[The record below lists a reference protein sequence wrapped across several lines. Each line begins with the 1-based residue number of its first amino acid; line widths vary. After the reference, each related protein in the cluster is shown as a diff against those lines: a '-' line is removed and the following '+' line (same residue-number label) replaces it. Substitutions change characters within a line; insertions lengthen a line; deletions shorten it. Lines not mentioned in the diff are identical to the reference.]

1 MTGTAHP
8 PRVARS
14 AQPLRQIRALYD
26 ATTITVY
33 QAYSPAIADAAL
45 RAGAFVPP
53 FKEERMT
60 WIKPS
65 FLWMMYR
72 SGWGTKPG
80 QERTLAVRITREG
93 FEAALADACLSHFDP
108 DVHSTRQAW
117 SAAVAACP
125 NRIQW
130 DPERNVSGDPL
141 AHRSIQIGIG
151 PARVGAYAHEWVV
164 GISDVSDLVE
174 ALRLAP
180 ARLGEL
186 GPRERPYPLPA
197 GLAQRIGASG
207 PF

>member
-8 PRVARS
+8 PRAARS

-53 FKEERMT
+53 FKEARMT

-93 FEAALADACLSHFDP
+93 FEAALADA
-108 DVHSTRQAW
+108 
-117 SAAVAACP
+117 
-125 NRIQW
+125 
-130 DPERNVSGDPL
+130 
-141 AHRSIQIGIG
+141 
-151 PARVGAYAHEWVV
+151 
-164 GISDVSDLVE
+164 
-174 ALRLAP
+174 
-180 ARLGEL
+180 
-186 GPRERPYPLPA
+186 
-197 GLAQRIGASG
+197 
-207 PF
+207 